1 MPTETKNH
9 EKTLFIAVGVAV
21 ALLLLN
27 YIVLTPLYNSW
38 SDRQDQIKKL
48 RGQIREGLALKAR
61 ATSIEQH
68 WNEMFT
74 NTLPVNNTL
83 AENRL
88 FTAFQGW
95 AQNSRVVLVSQRPSQ
110 KDSDDDAYSNEEWH
124 ADVTGDIRQIFTFLY
139 SVESSPIGLKVDAV
153 DLSAR
158 DDRGAQLALG
168 LTVSGLILN
177 PPTNN
182 AANNNASTN
191 NPHSTP

>member
-1 MPTETKNH
+1 MPTETKNR

-38 SDRQDQIKKL
+38 SDRQDQITKL
-48 RGQIREGLALKAR
+48 TGQIREGQALKAR

-74 NTLPVNNTL
+74 NTLPVSTTL

-88 FTAFQGW
+88 FTNFQNW
-95 AQNSRVVLVSQRPSQ
+95 AQNSRVVLVSQRPSA
-110 KDSDDDAYSNEEWH
+110 KDSDDPDYNNEEWH
-124 ADVTGDIRQIFTFLY
+124 ADVTGTIDQIFTFLY

-182 AANNNASTN
+182 TPNNNASTN